1 MRTFDPSLRRSLR
14 ELTHAILDLVLPP
27 HCPGCGE
34 RLMERTGNG
43 RLCRACAIDLE
54 PLPAIGCW
62 RCGEPAANGL
72 GERDAGETVRCSGD
86 HRALTGFAFA
96 RAAFAYRGSGGAL
109 VRRLKLGGDFG
120 ALDALAT
127 AMAQRV
133 APRLLGEWRRPVF
146 VAVPLHRSRRKARG
160 FDQAQLLAEAVA
172 HRVGAPSE
180 RGVLVRVR
188 STLPQGDARVLSR
201 AHNVEGAFVV
211 AQQRRIEGRNVA
223 LVDDVM
229 TSGATARACA
239 EVLRAAG
246 ANAVALVTAC
256 RARSLLA

>member
-1 MRTFDPSLRRSLR
+1 MRTIDPSLRRTLR

-34 RLMERTGNG
+34 RLTERAGSG
-43 RLCRACAIDLE
+43 RLCRPCAVDLE
-54 PLPAIGCW
+54 SLPGMGCW

-72 GERDAGETVRCSGD
+72 GEGDDGSGLRCAGD
-86 HRALTGFAFA
+86 HRSVTGFVFA
-96 RAAFAYRGSGGAL
+96 RAAFRYRGSGGAL

-120 ALDALAT
+120 ALDALAA
-127 AMAQRV
+127 AMAQRL
-133 APRLLGEWRRPVF
+133 APRLVGEWRRPVF

-172 HRVGAPSE
+172 HRVGAPCE

-188 STLPQGDARVLSR
+188 KTLPQGDARVLSR
-201 AHNVEGAFVV
+201 ARNVDGAFEV
-211 AQQRRIEGRNVA
+211 AQRRSIEGKNVA

-239 EVLRAAG
+239 EALRAAG
-246 ANAVALVTAC
+246 ASAVALVTAC
-256 RARSLLA
+256 RARSLLP